1 LAASAD
7 RRFFTA
13 DRRGIALGPEL
24 ARGGEAAVHPLA
36 GRSET
41 LAKIYLK
48 SRAEMR
54 EKLDYMCQHPPD
66 DPARSLGH
74 ASIAW
79 PEELLFDGAGHFA
92 GYTMPH
98 IRQAL
103 PLLEIFNPRRRAKR
117 LPGFDARYLHRTAR
131 NLSSALAALHAVGY
145 VVGDLSERNALVTPR
160 TLVTLIDTDSFQV
173 QRQREGQI
181 VVYPCPVGRSE
192 YTPQELQGQAF
203 RGLMRRPEHDCFGL
217 AVLIFQILMEGNHPY
232 RGRWSGAGE
241 PPSLEA
247 KIAAGHFPWNAAPGE
262 ALQPP
267 PGAPALNSLDP
278 DLVELFLACF
288 VDGHDQPALRPSA
301 ETWAD
306 SLEQAEDSLV
316 QCNSGHVFAGHLR
329 RCPSCGGRRVR
340 GSSAPRQG
348 RRDPSDSRNAAA
360 SRSGGASAPL
370 VGALAIG
377 QDLASASLGGLRA
390 LVGLPAAA
398 FGWLG
403 GAAQTF
409 TAHDATAHDATAP
422 NATAP
427 GSTTPGFTA
436 GPTNRSTLAHH
447 GASPLVPPPAPG
459 LGPALSS
466 ALSRALGL
474 ALLAAPAAILFGSL
488 AALLQAGVLGLLLDP
503 ILTAGASPAGLSALL
518 LGGLGVTA
526 GSALRA
532 LHDSPQRPTDPDLLR
547 AAGLTAASSLAGW
560 LAGWA
565 TCALITH
572 LTLGQAWP
580 LAALGSLHTADTLLD
595 PAWPLAWTLYG
606 ALGGSL
612 EAQAE
617 TAARFPWRPAAS
629 AAVLAGLGWLFLR
642 LAALVFVGG

>member
-1 LAASAD
+1 MSASKG

-13 DRRGIALGPEL
+13 DRRDIALGPEL
-24 ARGGEAAVHPLA
+24 ARGGEAAVHQLA
-36 GRSET
+36 GRPET

-54 EKLDYMCQHPPD
+54 EKLDYMRQHPPD

-79 PEELLFDGAGHFA
+79 PEELLFDEAGRFA

-117 LPGFDARYLHRTAR
+117 LPGFDLRYLHRTAR

-217 AVLIFQILMEGNHPY
+217 AVLVFQILMEGNHPY

-247 KIAAGHFPWNAAPGE
+247 KIAAGHFPWAAAPGD

-267 PGAPALNSLDP
+267 PGAPDLNTLDP
-278 DLVELFLACF
+278 DLVELFLAGF

-306 SLEQAEDSLV
+306 SLEEAEDRLAS
-316 QCNSGHVFAGHLR
+316 CTAGHAFGGHLR

-340 GSSAPRQG
+340 GSSASTPRG
-348 RRDPSDSRNAAA
+348 PKSPATRNRA
-360 SRSGGASAPL
+360 SRPGSASAPA

-390 LVGLPAAA
+390 LAGLPAAA
-398 FGWLG
+398 IGWLG
-403 GAAQTF
+403 GS
-409 TAHDATAHDATAP
+409 AP
-422 NATAP
+422 NSGASIPTASAAATGPANPQHLTHSHSPGHP
-427 GSTTPGFTA
+427 GSISPGGQPSPGI
-436 GPTNRSTLAHH
+436 GP
-447 GASPLVPPPAPG
+447 
-459 LGPALSS
+459 

-474 ALLAAPAAILFGSL
+474 ALLAAPAAILFGGM

-503 ILTAGASPAGLSALL
+503 ILAAGASPAGLSALL
-518 LGGLGVTA
+518 LGGLGLTA

-532 LHDSPQRPTDPDLLR
+532 LHDSPQGPTDPEMLR
-547 AAGLTAASSLAGW
+547 GAGLTAASSLAGW
-560 LAGWA
+560 LTGWA
-565 TCALITH
+565 LCAL
-572 LTLGQAWP
+572 LTYLALGQAWP
-580 LAALGSLHTADTLLD
+580 LAALGSLHTAGGNTLD
-595 PAWPLAWTLYG
+595 SAWPLAWTLYG

-612 EAQAE
+612 EGQPE
-617 TAARFPWRPAAS
+617 SAAALPWRPAAS
-629 AAVLAGLGWLFLR
+629 AAVLAGLGWIFLR
-642 LAALVFVGG
+642 LAGLVLSGG